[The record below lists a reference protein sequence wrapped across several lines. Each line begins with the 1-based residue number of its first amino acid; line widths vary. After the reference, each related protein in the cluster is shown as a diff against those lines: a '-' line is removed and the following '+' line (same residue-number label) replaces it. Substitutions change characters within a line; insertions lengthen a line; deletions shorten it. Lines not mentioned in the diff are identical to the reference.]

1 MLNTQKADNR
11 QFCSVAGLYRIW
23 GAYAVGITIL
33 AVAANWIGLILFA
46 VLVPLSKFAQIRYY
60 RRLSPLF
67 GYGKLAEDLPPQS
80 TASAPRVVTFYSA
93 MGCPFCPIVLERLE
107 ALQLK
112 MGFKLER
119 VNLSLHPRFAI
130 TKGLRSVP
138 TIEVGDT
145 RLIGNASSSQL
156 AELIEQRGQASLV
169 AN

>member
-67 GYGKLAEDLPPQS
+67 GYGKLAEDVPPQS

-93 MGCPFCPIVLERLE
+93 MG
-107 ALQLK
+107 A
-112 MGFKLER
+112 
-119 VNLSLHPRFAI
+119 RF
-130 TKGLRSVP
+130 VP
-138 TIEVGDT
+138 
-145 RLIGNASSSQL
+145 SC
-156 AELIEQRGQASLV
+156 
-169 AN
+169 